1 MVEARRS
8 PNHAREALAKR
19 RAEADARAKDA
30 IAILR
35 ASAAKIR
42 HEAAAAALQRVLLRG
57 MRFVFDGL
65 PDLLAP
71 QPWALDADGRVL
83 GHVLTVDDD
92 TFELIA
98 TACAVDVLTIPE
110 AFDRAWSVLEQR
122 AVWVGAYVEALR
134 ALADREEQR
143 DHAFQQHEDFT
154 EGLPGATLV
163 GEEPAPPVEDESV
176 CRRCGRLRHSG
187 MPCRM

>member
-8 PNHAREALAKR
+8 PNHAREELAKR

-71 QPWALDADGRVL
+71 QPWALDADGHVL
-83 GHVLTVDDD
+83 GHVLTIDDAL
-92 TFELIA
+92 FERVA
-98 TACAVDVLTIPE
+98 TSCDIDVLTMPE
-110 AFDRAWSVLEQR
+110 AFDRTWSDLEQR
-122 AVWVGAYVEALR
+122 TLWVGVYVEALR
-134 ALADREEQR
+134 ALADSEDQR
-143 DHAFQQHEDFT
+143 NHAFRQHEDFT
-154 EGLPGATLV
+154 EGLPGVIKA
-163 GEEPAPPVEDESV
+163 GEEPFGDDESI
-176 CRRCGRLRHSG
+176 CRRCGKLAHPG
-187 MPCRM
+187 MPCRL

>member
-57 MRFVFDGL
+57 MRFVFEGL

-92 TFELIA
+92 TFDLIA
-98 TACAVDVLTIPE
+98 TACAVDVLTMPE
-110 AFDRAWSVLEQR
+110 AFDRAWGDLEQR
-122 AVWVGAYVEALR
+122 TLWVGLYVEVLR

-143 DHAFQQHEDFT
+143 DHAFQRHEDLS
-154 EGLPGATLV
+154 EGLPWVMKAE
-163 GEEPAPPVEDESV
+163 EEPCGDDESM
-176 CRRCGRLRHSG
+176 CRRCGKSAHLG
-187 MPCRM
+187 IPCRL